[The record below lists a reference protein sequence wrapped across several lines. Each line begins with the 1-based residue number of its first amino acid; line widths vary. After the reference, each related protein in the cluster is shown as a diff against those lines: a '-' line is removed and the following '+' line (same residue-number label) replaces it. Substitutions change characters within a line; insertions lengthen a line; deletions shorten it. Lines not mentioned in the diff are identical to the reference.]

1 MTTTELVGPID
12 FLLSAFASRADAD
25 ALVWRDQPTTYGT
38 LGTRVAAAVA
48 ALEAAGVPPGA
59 VVSLEADFSP
69 EAVAWLLAAVQHRC
83 VVVPLS
89 SAVAADREPFREIAE
104 VEWVVDLG
112 SGEVPDVSA
121 TGRTAAHELIG
132 TLRERVRP
140 GLVLFSSGSTGTS
153 KAAVHDLVPLLEKFH
168 VTKRTLRTVAFLLFD
183 HIGGVN
189 TLLYTLSN
197 GGCVITVEDRSPDA
211 VCATIARH
219 RAQLLPTSPTF
230 LNLLLASEAHTRH
243 DLSSLRT
250 ITYGTEPMPE
260 NTLRRVHAAL
270 PGVKLQQTYGLSEL
284 GILRS
289 QSRGPDSL
297 WMRIGG
303 EGYQLRV
310 VDGLLEIKA
319 RAAILGY
326 LNAPSPITEDGWF
339 RTGDAVEVDGEW
351 IKVLGRHGE
360 IINVGGEKVYPAEV
374 EGVLLELPGVA
385 EVAVHAEQNAI
396 TGQLVAARIR
406 LREPEPAGPFRKR
419 LTAFCRDRL
428 ARYKIP
434 QKIVLVDGPLHS
446 DRFKVMR
453 RAPESGSGNG

>member
-1 MTTTELVGPID
+1 VSTTTGTATGPID
-12 FLLSAFASRADAD
+12 FLLERF
-25 ALVWRDQPTTYGT
+25 ALVPDAEALVRRDRSTTYGA
-38 LGTRVAAAVA
+38 LAERVAAAVA
-48 ALEAAGVPPGA
+48 EMAAAGVPEGA

-69 EAVAWLLAAVQHRC
+69 DAVAWLLAAVQRRC
-83 VVVPLS
+83 VLVPLS
-89 SAVAADREPFREIAE
+89 SAVAADREPFRAIAE
-104 VEWVVDLG
+104 VEWTVDLS
-112 SGEVPDVSA
+112 SGGAATLAP
-121 TGRTAAHELIG
+121 TGRSAAHELVAA
-132 TLRERVRP
+132 LRARRSP
-140 GLVLFSSGSTGTS
+140 GLVLFSSGSTGAS
-153 KAAVHDLVPLLEKFH
+153 KAAVHDLLPLLEKFH
-168 VTKRTLRTVAFLLFD
+168 VPKRTLRTVAFLLFD

-197 GGCVITVEDRSPDA
+197 GGCVITVEERSPDA
-211 VCATIARH
+211 VCAAVARH
-219 RAQLLPTSPTF
+219 RAELLPTSPTF

-250 ITYGTEPMPE
+250 VTYGTEPMSE
-260 NTLRRVHAAL
+260 NTLRRLHAVL

-289 QSRGPDSL
+289 QSRAPDSL

-326 LNAPSPITEDGWF
+326 LNAPSPVTEDGWF

-351 IKVLGRHGE
+351 IKVLGRRGE

-385 EVAVHAEQNAI
+385 EVAVHGERNAI
-396 TGQLVAARIR
+396 TGQLVAARVR
-406 LREPEPAGPFRKR
+406 LLAPETPSGFRR
-419 LTAFCRDRL
+419 RMVAFCRDRL
-428 ARYKIP
+428 ARHKIP
-434 QKIVLVDGPLHS
+434 QRVVVVDAPLHS
-446 DRFKVMR
+446 ERFKVMR
-453 RAPESGSGNG
+453 GAGDG